1 MLLLLLRGLMIRPLL
16 LPVPVGALLAA
27 AVLATATAVVV
38 VLSPRSFSPD
48 ISAPHGL

>member
-27 AVLATATAVVV
+27 AVLATATAVRGVV
-38 VLSPRSFSPD
+38 VAAFFLTRHLGSS
-48 ISAPHGL
+48 